1 MIELKGKYNK
11 DCKIF
16 VDEIENEAISLIQS
30 ILDQPASEG
39 VPIRIQADTH
49 AGKGIVIGFTMP
61 LTNQLDPAWIGVD
74 IGCGVLMA
82 SFPNTYKMDLEK
94 VDIKIRERIPMGFNV
109 HEERVFESIPYDN
122 VQRIADEFTNKFND
136 KFGTSYVAPIYDEN
150 WLNQKLKDIKMD
162 ASKFWNAIGTLGGG
176 NHYQEVG
183 KSEINNNYWIS
194 IHSGSRNFGLKIADY
209 WTNVANGK
217 VKKVPKE
224 YNDEL
229 NNIIQNTIPK
239 SDIPKK
245 MKELKEKYGFGI
257 DKKYLEGDNLIGYLW
272 DMIFAQQYAVW
283 NRQTMLDQVKK
294 ALKIKKFD
302 EVFDTTHN
310 YVDFRDFIIRKGAI
324 SSYENEKMVIPL
336 NMRDGVLICE
346 GKSNKD
352 FNFSAPHG
360 AGRLM
365 SRTKAKESVDLNDF
379 RKTMKDV
386 YSTSVCKSTLDES
399 PFAYKSSEMI
409 SEAIEPTAT
418 ILEKIKPILNIK
430 DKSEGMSWKERKAK
444 KRKDQDRKKERRDKS
459 FRNMK
464 RM

>member
-16 VDEIENEAISLIQS
+16 IDDVETEAISLIQS
-30 ILDQPASEG
+30 ILDQPASED
-39 VPIRIQADTH
+39 VPVRIMCDTH
-49 AGKGIVIGFTMP
+49 TGKGIVIGFTMP
-61 LTNQLDPAWIGVD
+61 LTHLLDPAWIGVD

-82 SFPNTYKMDLEK
+82 SFPTTYKMDLEK
-94 VDIKIRERIPMGFNV
+94 IDIAIRERVPMGFNI
-109 HEERVFESIPYDN
+109 HESRIFSNIPFEE
-122 VQRIADEFTNKFND
+122 VQKIADEFTKNFNE
-136 KFGTSYVAPIYDEN
+136 KFGTSYVAPTYNEK
-150 WLNQKLKDIKMD
+150 WLDKKLKDVKID
-162 ASKFWNAIGTLGGG
+162 PSKFWNAIGTMGGG
-176 NHYQEVG
+176 NHMIEVG
-183 KSEINNNYWIS
+183 KSDTYNKYWVT

-217 VKKVPKE
+217 IKNVPTE
-224 YNDEL
+224 YNIEL
-229 NNIIQNTIPK
+229 DNIIQNTIPK

-245 MKELKEKYGFGI
+245 MKELKEKYGFGV

-272 DMIFAQQYAVW
+272 DMIFAQQYAMW
-283 NRQTMLDQVKK
+283 NRQTMLEQVKK
-294 ALKIKKFD
+294 ALKIKNFD

-310 YVDFRDFIIRKGAI
+310 YVNFRDFMIRKGAI
-324 SSYENEKMVIPL
+324 SSYIGEKMAIPL
-336 NMRDGVLICE
+336 NMRDDVMICE
-346 GKSNKD
+346 GKSNSD

-365 SRTKAKESVDLNDF
+365 SRSKAKESVDLKDF
-379 RKTMKDV
+379 QKTMKGV
-386 YSTSVCKSTLDES
+386 YSTSVCKSTLDEA

-409 SEAIEPTAT
+409 EQAIEPTAT
-418 ILEKIKPILNIK
+418 VLEKIKPVLNIK

-444 KRKDQDRKKERRDKS
+444 KKKDQDRKKERRDKS